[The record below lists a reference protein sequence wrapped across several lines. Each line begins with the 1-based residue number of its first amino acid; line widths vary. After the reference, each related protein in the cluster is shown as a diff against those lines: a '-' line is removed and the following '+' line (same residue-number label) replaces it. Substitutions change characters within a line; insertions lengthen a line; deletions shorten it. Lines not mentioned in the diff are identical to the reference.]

1 MSYAIVTPS
10 FAKDYERCRL
20 LAESIMRNV
29 RDARHYVLVDG
40 IDLAQ
45 FRGLA
50 DFGVEVVDARAL
62 MPASFVRVPG
72 TRFWLTPRGR
82 VLRGWMT
89 QQLRKLAFSRIC
101 PRENILFVDS
111 DVAFIRRF
119 DPDALTVDGRTPL
132 FETEWHNA
140 ESLNWANQSRRL
152 LGLPERP
159 STNGYVHPTFW
170 RRSVVDDLLSA
181 VERSSGRRWQSVLA
195 GLGTLSEY
203 TLYGIFAREL
213 VGLEK
218 LGLYSFNKPLM
229 HLSWDHRFGG
239 CEDVDAFLRDVDPE
253 NVAVMFHSKDEVP
266 MAWYAPAIR
275 ALWE

>member
-29 RDARHYVLVDG
+29 EGAQHYVLVDG

-45 FRGLA
+45 FRGLV
-50 DFGVEVVDARAL
+50 DFGVEVIDAREL
-62 MPASFVRVPG
+62 MSTSFVRVPS
-72 TRFWLTPRGR
+72 TRLWLTPRGR

-119 DPDALTVDGRTPL
+119 DPDALTVNGKTPL

-152 LGLPERP
+152 LDLPERP

-170 RRSVVDDLLSA
+170 RRSIVVDLLSTI
-181 VERSSGRRWQSVLA
+181 ERIGQRPWQHVLA
-195 GLGTLSEY
+195 NQATLSEY
-203 TLYGIFAREL
+203 TLYGVFAREAI
-213 VGLEK
+213 GLDR
-218 LGLYSFNKPLM
+218 LGLYSFNEPLM
-229 HLSWDHRFGG
+229 HLSWGVCFRGR
-239 CEDVDAFLRDVDPE
+239 EDVDAFLRDADSE

-266 MAWYAPAIR
+266 MAWYAPAVR
-275 ALWE
+275 TLWD